1 MTMAL
6 QKTVSDPT
14 GVDVSYWIVQ
24 SFTVFKVAETGRIHI
39 AGYRDEG
46 TRQEHPT
53 NGIAH
58 GLEVTIPR
66 AEFLEIYDA
75 VVNGDADL
83 YTEIYEYIKTNVD
96 LLEGA
101 TDA

>member
-1 MTMAL
+1 MAL

-58 GLEVTIPR
+58 GLEVTIPP
-66 AEFLEIYDA
+66 AQFLEIYDA
-75 VVNGDADL
+75 VVNADADP